1 MNTHIKREICE
12 LARSNPLEEVCGLI
26 LAPFDDSSAKVW
38 PCPNIAENK
47 AEEFEIDTQEYLKIH
62 AAGQILG
69 LYHSHPTPAG
79 FSEADL
85 ECAEEMAIPFYLFD
99 VQQDKWYEYLPSTYQ
114 PAIEGARWILGFQ
127 DCFEV
132 VRRYYRNTCKV
143 YIGDYDR
150 DESFCHEEQNVIM
163 DNFGKEGFEIVP
175 KKSLK
180 LHDVILFRTD
190 KALPQHFGIYLGGQQ
205 FLHHMQNGF
214 SCQQTLNGRWMDRIL
229 YVLRRKGA

>member
-12 LARSNPLEEVCGLI
+12 LARSNPLEEVCGFI
-26 LAPFDDSSAKVW
+26 LAPFDGFDAKVW
-38 PCPNIAENK
+38 PCANIAENK
-47 AEEFEIDTQEYLKIH
+47 AEEFEIDTKEYLKVH
-62 AAGQILG
+62 AAGQIFG

-99 VQQDKWYEYLPSTYQ
+99 VQGDEWHEYLPSTYQ

-127 DCFEV
+127 DCFEI
-132 VRRYYRNTCKV
+132 VRRYYRNTYKI

-163 DNFGKEGFEIVP
+163 DNFEKEGFKIVP
-175 KKSLK
+175 KESLK

-214 SCQQTLNGRWMDRIL
+214 SCQQLLNGKWLNRIL